1 MCLEI
6 KKECILLKVFIGAK
20 NNKHKGNSTWRG
32 KKWKMTHKILYPLLD
47 FFVNIHMPKT
57 CSI

>member
-32 KKWKMTHKILYPLLD
+32 KKMENDTQDSL
-47 FFVNIHMPKT
+47 
-57 CSI
+57 SAA